1 MGVRTKVKNG
11 RMVEL
16 LPGLSVL
23 GAMILLGGL
32 FLLSGCTSTGQWSA
46 EMVVPKMKGAFDT
59 RRFVP
64 LESPPRIVNGWEC
77 NNEPLFFQPGG
88 NAFVSTGIL
97 RSLRKNFSSRA
108 KGLLKASG
116 DWTVTDYGL
125 WNMTCVR
132 YKGIVATVLPPT
144 PVNRKKVVLTK
155 KVAPSPVSK
164 GQPSS
169 PVLTV
174 SAPLRHPTLETP
186 ALSAARASVALVPR
200 IEPWMAGPPLERT
213 YHGYRTEP
221 PRPQP
226 LAQSSA
232 PSLPP
237 SVARSGGES
246 HQTPQRMLSPGM
258 TSTASSPQA
267 VTVPRIEPW
276 MAEPAQERLY
286 HHYLEASARVE
297 KAPVPKSPTPGA
309 TGKTPQKAAPKRR
322 TSARKAPGKISMPP
336 SPQAAPV
343 PRIEPW
349 MAEPAPERLYHHY
362 LEASAPVEKAPAPKS
377 PTPDATG
384 KTPQK
389 TAPKRRTSPR
399 KAPGKISTAPSPQAV
414 TVPRI
419 EPWMIAPAD
428 EGTSHGGLP

>member
-1 MGVRTKVKNG
+1 MKSG
-11 RMVEL
+11 RVVEL

-32 FLLSGCTSTGQWSA
+32 LVLSGCTSTGQWSA
-46 EMVVPKMKGAFDT
+46 EMVVPKVKGALDT

-88 NAFVSTGIL
+88 NTFVSTGII

-125 WNMTCVR
+125 WNTTCVR
-132 YKGIVATVLPPT
+132 YKGVVATILPPT
-144 PVNRKKVVLTK
+144 PLTPRKVVATK

-169 PVLTV
+169 PVLTA

-186 ALSAARASVALVPR
+186 VPSAARASVATVPR

-213 YHGYRTEP
+213 YHGDRPEP

-267 VTVPRIEPW
+267 VTVPRIAPW
-276 MAEPAQERLY
+276 MAEPARERIY
-286 HHYLEASARVE
+286 HRYLEGSAPVE
-297 KAPVPKSPTPGA
+297 TAPVPKSPTPGSP
-309 TGKTPQKAAPKRR
+309 GKTPRKAAQKGR
-322 TSARKAPGKISMPP
+322 TSERKP
-336 SPQAAPV
+336 S
-343 PRIEPW
+343 
-349 MAEPAPERLYHHY
+349 
-362 LEASAPVEKAPAPKS
+362 
-377 PTPDATG
+377 
-384 KTPQK
+384 
-389 TAPKRRTSPR
+389 
-399 KAPGKISTAPSPQAV
+399 GKISTAPSPQTV

-419 EPWMIAPAD
+419 EPWMVEPAD
-428 EGTSHGGLP
+428 EGSHHGELP